1 MGAVVNI
8 GFVCPE
14 CSQPSRWRLPSS
26 AEWQCPTCDH
36 LLHVPAA
43 ASNGTL
49 STCLICGNAELYRR
63 KNFPQALGLTVLAV
77 ACASF
82 LIASLLYHQWVAWA
96 ILIGS
101 AIVDGLLYLLV
112 GDVVICYRCGARH
125 RGQPRETAH
134 APFDLGIAERYRQER
149 LRREQLQAE
158 QKP

>member
-1 MGAVVNI
+1 
-8 GFVCPE
+8 
-14 CSQPSRWRLPSS
+14 
-26 AEWQCPTCDH
+26 
-36 LLHVPAA
+36 
-43 ASNGTL
+43 
-49 STCLICGNAELYRR
+49 
-63 KNFPQALGLTVLAV
+63 VLAV